1 MQLHLNETMFGLK
14 KELSSL
20 KEENKQV
27 IELNQKLIAENNWL
41 KSQLPQAPNEEE
53 GATGMI
59 QLHFTLMNSHFVVY
73 LVCVNR

>member
-53 GATGMI
+53 
-59 QLHFTLMNSHFVVY
+59 
-73 LVCVNR
+73 